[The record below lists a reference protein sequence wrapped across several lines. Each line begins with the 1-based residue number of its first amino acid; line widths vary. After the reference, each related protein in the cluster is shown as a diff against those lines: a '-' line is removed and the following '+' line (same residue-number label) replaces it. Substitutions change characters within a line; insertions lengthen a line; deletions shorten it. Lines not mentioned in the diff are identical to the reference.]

1 MRKSLLCSVVM
12 LLAETCVSWAEAP
25 SRRAIIELPKC
36 GLCAH
41 RGAMSTHP
49 ENTLSSF
56 REAIRCG
63 AHMIEFDVRLTKD
76 KKLVIMHDVT
86 VDRTTDGKG
95 KVSDLTFDEIRQLDA
110 GSWKSPAFKGEKVPD
125 LEETLAMMP
134 INTWLNVHL
143 GGGRELGR
151 RVAGV
156 IVRQGRLHQAFLAC
170 VPSAAEGA
178 REVEPKILICNMY
191 RRPNVQDYVDGTL
204 RMKAAFIQLK
214 GAISPKFSD
223 YTKQLKKNGVRIN
236 YFGTDSPKRLRS
248 LFELGVEFPLV
259 NRIDA
264 SMKVAEELGMQR
276 VHPIFRDETPGGTGH

>member
-63 AHMIEFDVRLTKD
+63 AHMIE
-76 KKLVIMHDVT
+76 
-86 VDRTTDGKG
+86 
-95 KVSDLTFDEIRQLDA
+95 
-110 GSWKSPAFKGEKVPD
+110 
-125 LEETLAMMP
+125 
-134 INTWLNVHL
+134 
-143 GGGRELGR
+143 
-151 RVAGV
+151 
-156 IVRQGRLHQAFLAC
+156 
-170 VPSAAEGA
+170 
-178 REVEPKILICNMY
+178 
-191 RRPNVQDYVDGTL
+191 
-204 RMKAAFIQLK
+204 MKAAFIQLK

-223 YTKQLKKNGVRIN
+223 YTKQLKRNGVRIN
-236 YFGTDSPKRLRS
+236 YFGTDSPERLRS

-259 NRIDA
+259 NKIDA

-276 VHPIFRDETPGGTGH
+276 VRPIFRDETPGGTGH